1 MRTQRRED
9 DVRKGVARGSGRQKA
24 ALAGAASLT
33 LIGLL
38 AGALPAA
45 AAPSAQTGRAGA
57 VPSALV
63 GERAGAGRTVE
74 QITLI
79 TGDTVG
85 LDAKGRVTKVTRG
98 AGRAGVPLS
107 IQHFAGH
114 TFVIPADVSR
124 LLADGRLD
132 RRLFD
137 VTGLAAAG
145 YDDAHRRN
153 VPLIVSYEKGAA
165 QQSARRA
172 VRTADADVRRQLPV
186 IRGESMTASK
196 PEAGQVFKALTDP
209 LAGRPGDL
217 TTAPGVDRIWLDARR
232 DLRTNSGRTTAS
244 PGTSVGK
251 STPAGKATSAPQGTS
266 DVKGTP
272 DPKGGPVQIGAPAAW
287 KAGYDGK
294 GVDVAVLDT
303 GIDATHPD
311 VKGRIAVAE
320 DFSDSG
326 GTDDGNGHGTHVAST
341 IAGSGARSGGTYVGV
356 APGARLLVGKVLDD
370 AGSGEDSGILAGMQW
385 AVQQKAKI
393 VNVSLGSTDFTGDD
407 PLEQAVNDLSK
418 SSGTLFAI
426 AAGNEGPT
434 DGTIGSPGSAEQALT
449 VAAVDRDDKPA
460 GFSSRGPTA
469 ESALKPD
476 LSAPGVDIVAAKA
489 AHGQDGDPAAPGYV
503 SMSGTSMATPA
514 TAGAAAILAQQHPDW
529 TGQRI
534 KSALLA
540 SAKPVSGQSAYTVG
554 AGRVD
559 LGRAINQTVSAAP
572 ASVDLGTQQWPH
584 ADDRPAGRT
593 LTYRNSGDRPV
604 TLDLSL
610 ADQVDPGG
618 KAAPSAGVFTISPAR
633 LTVPAGGTAEAT
645 VTADTHANGLADGA
659 WSAAVT
665 ATGGG
670 QSVRSAVGVVR
681 EVESY
686 DLTLKA
692 TGRDGKPASGTDLT
706 IAGLGSGRMYRP
718 YDFGD
723 KDGDGRVTVR
733 LPKGRYLLDTRIEQ
747 TTGGRDE
754 LSWLVTP
761 GLVMDR
767 DRTLTLDARTA
778 RPVHVTAPDTRAK
791 LRAAQMVVAAHGTD
805 PDYDYAGSVDTDSD
819 RFYLAQ
825 AGPAAPA
832 AGFIA
837 QYGGIW
843 QRGAKDP
850 QYNLVVTRKGTMFTG
865 LKRSVP
871 ARGLAKVVTATGSV
885 AADTRATPDASW
897 SVPGWDVLG
906 RAVSPLGGAERTAPY
921 GSGVQYV
928 STADGLRWNL
938 GMTLGSAARPDL
950 GTLVG
955 TDRRYEPGRTY
966 RQTYNTGVF
975 GPGGGGDWGG
985 RYLAGDYAIC
995 VPMFSDGVGHTGY
1008 PGAGEAAYRTRFT
1021 TGGTTLLDK
1030 KFDICELP
1038 SGAGLKNRPTARYR
1052 LSIDASRSAAVYR
1065 VGTRMSAVW
1074 DFTLRPVSSTEI
1086 GTMPLSAVRFTPK
1099 LSLNSTAKAGTRI
1112 TVPVTVEGAA
1122 TARGALRSLT
1132 VKVSYDG
1139 GRSWKNT
1146 PVRTT
1151 ANGRRAVTLT
1161 QPRTPGSVSFK
1172 ATATDTKGNTVNQTM
1187 INAYRTVR

>member
-1 MRTQRRED
+1 MRKPRREN

-33 LIGLL
+33 LIGLV

-45 AAPSAQTGRAGA
+45 AAPSAQSGRAGA
-57 VPSALV
+57 VPAALE

-98 AGRAGVPLS
+98 AGRGGVPLS
-107 IQHFAGH
+107 VQHFAGH
-114 TFVIPADVSR
+114 TYVIPADVSR

-137 VTGLAAAG
+137 VTGLAAADH
-145 YDDAHRRN
+145 DDAHRRN
-153 VPLIVSYEKGAA
+153 VPLIVSYEKGGA

-172 VRTADADVRRQLPV
+172 VRSADADVRRQLPV

-196 PEAGQVFKALTDP
+196 PGAGRVFKALTDP
-209 LAGRPGDL
+209 LAGPADDL

-232 DLRTNSGRTTAS
+232 NLRTDSGRTTTAAD
-244 PGTSVGK
+244 
-251 STPAGKATSAPQGTS
+251 TPAVKATSAPQ
-266 DVKGTP
+266 GTP
-272 DPKGGPVQIGAPAAW
+272 DPKGGPVQIGAPVAW

-311 VKGRIAVAE
+311 VKGRIAAAK
-320 DFSDSG
+320 DFSGSG
-326 GTDDGNGHGTHVAST
+326 STDDKVGHGTHVAST
-341 IAGSGARSGGTYVGV
+341 IAGSGARSGGKHVGV
-356 APGARLLVGKVLDD
+356 APGARLLVGKVFD
-370 AGSGEDSGILAGMQW
+370 AGYGEDSGILAGMQW

-393 VNVSLGSTDFTGDD
+393 VNMSLGSTDFTGDD
-407 PLEQAVNDLSK
+407 PIEQAVNDLSK

-434 DGTIGSPGSAEQALT
+434 DGTVGSPGSAEQALT

-476 LSAPGVDIVAAKA
+476 LSAPGVGIVAAKA
-489 AHGQDGDPAAPGYV
+489 AHGSDGDPAGPGYV

-514 TAGAAAILAQQHPDW
+514 TAGAAAILAQQHRDW

-540 SAKPVSGQSAYTVG
+540 SAKPLSGQSAYTVG

-584 ADDRPAGRT
+584 ADDRPVSRT

-604 TLDLSL
+604 TLDLAL
-610 ADQVDPGG
+610 ADQVDPRG
-618 KAAPSAGVFTISPAR
+618 KAAPAAEVFTVSPAR
-633 LTVPAGGTAEAT
+633 LTIPAGGTAEAT
-645 VTADTHANGLADGA
+645 VTADTHADGLADGA

-670 QSVRSAVGVVR
+670 QTVRSAVGVVR

-692 TGRDGKPASGTDLT
+692 TGRDGKPASGTDLA
-706 IAGLGSGRMYRP
+706 IAGLNSGRMYRP
-718 YDFGD
+718 YDSGD

-733 LPKGRYLLDTRIEQ
+733 LPKGRYLLDTRIES

-761 GLVMDR
+761 GLVMNR
-767 DRTLTLDARTA
+767 DQTLTLDARTA

-791 LRAAQMVVAAHGTD
+791 LRAAQTVIAARGAD
-805 PDYDYAGSVDTDSD
+805 PAYDYAGSVDTDSD

-843 QRGAKDP
+843 QRDAKDP

-871 ARGLAKVVTATGSV
+871 ARGLSKVVTATGSV
-885 AADTRATPDASW
+885 AASTRATPNASW
-897 SVPGWDVLG
+897 SVPGWDILG
-906 RAVSPLGGAERTAPY
+906 RVVSALDGAARKAPY
-921 GSGVQYV
+921 SSGVQYV

-938 GMTLGSAARPDL
+938 GMALGSAARPDL
-950 GTLVG
+950 GALYG
-955 TDRRYEPGRTY
+955 TDRRYQPGRTY
-966 RQTYNTGVF
+966 QQTYNTGVF
-975 GPGGGGDWGG
+975 GPGGDGDWGG
-985 RYLAGDYAIC
+985 KYLGGDYSIC
-995 VPMFSDGVGHTGY
+995 VPMFSDGPGHTGF

-1021 TGGTTLLDK
+1021 AGGTTLVDK
-1030 KFDICELP
+1030 KLDICEILQ
-1038 SGAGLKNRPTARYR
+1038 ATGLKNSPTARYR
-1052 LSIDASRSAAVYR
+1052 LSIDASRPAATYR

-1074 DFTLRPVSSTEI
+1074 DFTLRPVPSTEI

-1099 LSLNSTAKAGTRI
+1099 LSLDSTTKAGTRI
-1112 TVPVTVEGAA
+1112 TVPVTVSGAA
-1122 TARGALRSLT
+1122 AARGALRSLT

-1139 GRSWKNT
+1139 GRTWKNT
-1146 PVRTT
+1146 PVRTA
-1151 ANGRRAVTLT
+1151 ANGKRSVTLA

-1172 ATATDTKGNTVNQTM
+1172 ATATDTRGNTVNQAM

>member
-1 MRTQRRED
+1 MRTHRRED
-9 DVRKGVARGSGRQKA
+9 DVRKGVGRRSGRRKA

-33 LIGLL
+33 LIGLVG
-38 AGALPAA
+38 GALSAA

-63 GERAGAGRTVE
+63 GERAGAARTVE
-74 QITLI
+74 RITLI

-85 LDAKGRVTKVTRG
+85 LDAKGRVTGVTRG

-137 VTGLAAAG
+137 VTGLAAAD
-145 YDDAHRRN
+145 YDDAHRHN

-172 VRTADADVRRQLPV
+172 VRTADADVQRQLPV
-186 IRGESMTASK
+186 IRGESMTAPK
-196 PEAGQVFKALTDP
+196 PGAGQVLKALTDP

-232 DLRTNSGRTTAS
+232 NLSADSGRTAAAAGAS
-244 PGTSVGK
+244 
-251 STPAGKATSAPQGTS
+251 AGKATSAPQGTS

-303 GIDATHPD
+303 GVDATHPD
-311 VKGRIAVAE
+311 VKGRIAAAK

-326 GTDDGNGHGTHVAST
+326 STDDGNGHGTHVAST
-341 IAGSGARSGGTYVGV
+341 IAGSGARSGGTHVGV
-356 APGARLLVGKVLDD
+356 APGARLLIGKVLDD
-370 AGSGEDSGILAGMQW
+370 FGSGDDSGILAGMQW

-393 VNVSLGSTDFTGDD
+393 VNMSLGSTDFTGED
-407 PLEQAVNDLSK
+407 PIEKAVNDLSK

-434 DGTIGSPGSAEQALT
+434 DGTVGSPGSAEQALT

-469 ESALKPD
+469 ENALKPD
-476 LSAPGVDIVAAKA
+476 LSAPGVHIVAAKA
-489 AHGQDGDPAAPGYV
+489 AHGGEGDPAAPGYV
-503 SMSGTSMATPA
+503 SMSGTSMAAPA
-514 TAGAAAILAQQHPDW
+514 AAGAAAILAQQHPDW

-534 KSALLA
+534 KAALLA
-540 SAKPVSGQSAYTVG
+540 SAKPLSGQSAYTVG

-572 ASVDLGTQQWPH
+572 AAVDFGTQQWPH
-584 ADDRPAGRT
+584 TDDRPVSRT

-610 ADQVDPGG
+610 ADQVDPRG
-618 KAAPSAGVFTISPAR
+618 KAAPSAGVFTVSPAR

-645 VTADTHANGLADGA
+645 VTADTHADGLADGA

-670 QSVRSAVGVVR
+670 QRVRSAVGVVR

-706 IAGLGSGRMYRP
+706 IAGLDSGRTYRP
-718 YDFGD
+718 YDSGD

-733 LPKGRYLLDTRIEQ
+733 LPKGRYLLDTRIER
-747 TTGGRDE
+747 TTGGHDE

-767 DRTLTLDARTA
+767 DRALTLDARTA

-791 LRAAQMVVAAHGTD
+791 LRGAQTVIAAHGAD
-805 PDYDYAGSVDTDSD
+805 PAYDYAGYVDTDSD
-819 RFYLAQ
+819 RIYLAQ

-871 ARGLAKVVTATGSV
+871 ARGLSKVVMATGSV
-885 AADTRATPDASW
+885 AAGTRATPNALW

-906 RAVSPLGGAERTAPY
+906 NVVSRLEGAERKAPY

-938 GMTLGSAARPDL
+938 GMALGSAARPDM
-950 GTLVG
+950 GTLDD
-955 TDRRYEPGRTY
+955 TDRRYQPGRTY
-966 RQTYNTGVF
+966 RQTYNTGAF
-975 GPGGGGDWGG
+975 GPGGNGDWGG
-985 RYLAGDYAIC
+985 KYLAGDYAIC
-995 VPMFSDGVGHTGY
+995 VPMFSDGAGHRGM
-1008 PGAGEAAYRTRFT
+1008 PGAGEATYHTWFT
-1021 TGGTTLLDK
+1021 TGGTTLVDK
-1030 KFDICELP
+1030 KLDPCEMET
-1038 SGAGLKNRPTARYR
+1038 GTGLKNSPTARYR
-1052 LSIDASRSAAVYR
+1052 LSIDASRSAAAYR

-1074 DFTLRPVSSTEI
+1074 DFALRPVPSPEI

-1112 TVPVTVEGAA
+1112 TVPVTIEGAA
-1122 TARGALRSLT
+1122 AARGALRSLT
-1132 VKVSYDG
+1132 VKVSYDD
-1139 GRSWKNT
+1139 GRTWKNT
-1146 PVRTT
+1146 PVHTT
-1151 ANGRRAVTLT
+1151 ANGKRSVTLT

>member
-1 MRTQRRED
+1 MRAQRRED
-9 DVRKGVARGSGRQKA
+9 DARKGVERGSGRQKA
-24 ALAGAASLT
+24 AFAGAASLT
-33 LIGLL
+33 LIGLV

-85 LDAKGRVTKVTRG
+85 LDAKGRVTEVARG

-137 VTGLAAAG
+137 VTGLAAAD

-153 VPLIVSYEKGAA
+153 VPLIVSYEKGVA

-232 DLRTNSGRTTAS
+232 NLRTDSGRTTAAAD
-244 PGTSVGK
+244 TS
-251 STPAGKATSAPQGTS
+251 AGKATSAPQGTS

-272 DPKGGPVQIGAPAAW
+272 DPKGGPVQIGAPVAW
-287 KAGYDGK
+287 KAGYDGT

-311 VKGRIAVAE
+311 VKGRIAAAK

-326 GTDDGNGHGTHVAST
+326 STDDGNGHGTHVAST
-341 IAGSGARSGGTYVGV
+341 IAGSGARSGGKHVGI

-393 VNVSLGSTDFTGDD
+393 VNMSLGSTDFTGDD

-426 AAGNEGPT
+426 AAGNDGPT
-434 DGTIGSPGSAEQALT
+434 DATLGTPGSAEQALT

-476 LSAPGVDIVAAKA
+476 LSAPGVGIVAAKA
-489 AHGQDGDPAAPGYV
+489 AHSHDGDPAAPGYV
-503 SMSGTSMATPA
+503 SMSGTSMAAPA
-514 TAGAAAILAQQHPDW
+514 TAGAAAILAQRHPDW

-540 SAKPVSGQSAYTVG
+540 SAKPLSGQSAYTVG

-584 ADDRPAGRT
+584 ADDRPVSRT

-610 ADQVDPGG
+610 ADQIDPAG
-618 KAAPSAGVFTISPAR
+618 KAAPSTGVFTVSPAR
-633 LTVPAGGTAEAT
+633 LTVPAGGTAKAT
-645 VTADTHANGLADGA
+645 VTADTHADGLADGA

-670 QSVRSAVGVVR
+670 QTVRSAVGVVR
-681 EVESY
+681 EVQSY
-686 DLTLKA
+686 TLTLKA

-706 IAGLGSGRMYRP
+706 IAGLDSGRMYRP

-733 LPKGRYLLDTRIEQ
+733 LPKGRYLLDTRIGH

-767 DRTLTLDARTA
+767 DRTLPLDARTA

-791 LRAAQMVVAAHGTD
+791 LRAAQMVIAAHGAD
-805 PDYDYAGSVDTDSD
+805 PAYDYAGSVDTDSD

-843 QRGAKDP
+843 QRGTKDP

-871 ARGLAKVVTATGSV
+871 ARGLSKVVTATGSV
-885 AADTRATPDASW
+885 AAGTRATPDASW

-906 RAVSPLGGAERTAPY
+906 QVVSSLDGAERKAPY

-938 GMTLGSAARPDL
+938 GMTLGSAARPDM
-950 GTLVG
+950 GTLAG
-955 TDRRYEPGRTY
+955 TDRRYQPGRTY

-975 GPGGGGDWGG
+975 GPGGDGDWGG
-985 RYLAGDYAIC
+985 KYMAGDYAIC
-995 VPMFSDGVGHTGY
+995 VPMFSDGAGHTGF
-1008 PGAGEAAYRTRFT
+1008 PGGGEATYRTRFT
-1021 TGGTTLLDK
+1021 TGGTTLVDK
-1030 KFDICELP
+1030 KLDICEIL
-1038 SGAGLKNRPTARYR
+1038 SGTGLKNRPTARYR
-1052 LSIDASRSAAVYR
+1052 LSIDASRSAAAYR

-1074 DFTLRPVSSTEI
+1074 DFTLRPVPSTEI

-1099 LSLNSTAKAGTRI
+1099 LSLKSTAKAGTRI

-1122 TARGALRSLT
+1122 AARGALRSLT

-1139 GRSWKNT
+1139 GRTWKNT
-1146 PVRTT
+1146 PVHTT
-1151 ANGRRAVTLT
+1151 ANGKRSVTLA